1 MSSPNYG
8 FGSSTREVAAGR
20 PRAMTPGPGTYAPS
34 HLEMG
39 SEGPKYTATPKRF
52 QNDRSS
58 TPGPGAYQHAGS
70 MGGGPSYSMK
80 PRRDVKQNNADA
92 LGPGTYYTQFGY

>member
-39 SEGPKYTATPKRF
+39 TEGPKYTATPKRF
-52 QNDRSS
+52 MNDRSS
-58 TPGPGAYQHAGS
+58 TPGPGAYQPTKGS
-70 MGGGPSYSMK
+70 TSEIMAS
-80 PRRDVKQNNADA
+80 PRWGFGTSERNGQSRASTP
-92 LGPGTYYTQFGY
+92 GPGA